1 MTRFSGFE
9 DLLRTQAARQPKR
22 PALRCCGENDLP
34 ETITYGAL
42 YQMVNSRRD
51 QLILK
56 GCRSL
61 GILCDGSPECVLTAL
76 AGPLSGIQIVM
87 LDGNAP
93 EELLRSQIRYTD
105 IDCLWGDEDLVDELN
120 DALCAPVP
128 SGLSRSNERL
138 FAPSSG
144 NILFFTSGTT
154 GACKAVVLTDSS
166 LMSSAWNGSCMLPL
180 RQEDSL
186 LCVLPLNHVFG
197 FVCSLL
203 WGLQCGAC
211 VCLGRGMRHITADPA
226 FFRPTAVSLVPALL
240 GFLLKQNTLNPELA
254 TILVGAGECPL
265 PLLEAARAKGIHVS
279 FGYGMTETSS
289 GVAISVA
296 GDPYALSLCPDVQI
310 ELSSDNEILI
320 SANSCMMQGY
330 YKYGDETL
338 KVLQNGILATGDLGR
353 FDKDGRLHIIG
364 RKKEILVLQ
373 DGTKIFL
380 PEYEERIRLILGDCD
395 FAVLERD
402 HTPVLVMHDRS
413 EKLTRSRVLE
423 ALSPLMK
430 EYPRGQQLRDVLFL
444 AAPLPRTATGK
455 VQRYL
460 IHV

>member
-9 DLLRTQAARQPKR
+9 ELLRAQAAGQPES
-22 PALRCCGENDLP
+22 PALTYCTDGDRIG
-34 ETITYGAL
+34 TVTYGAL
-42 YQMVNSRRD
+42 YQLVLSRRD
-51 QLILK
+51 ELISK

-61 GILCDGSPECVLTAL
+61 GILCDGSLDCVLTSL
-76 AGPLSGIQIVM
+76 AGPLSGIQTVM

-105 IDCLWGDEDLVDELN
+105 IDCLWGDEDLIDELS
-120 DALCAPVP
+120 DALNVLPSLPP
-128 SGLSRSNERL
+128 SGERL
-138 FAPSSG
+138 LAPFPG

-180 RQEDSL
+180 DREDSL

-211 VCLGRGMRHITADPA
+211 VCIGRGLRYINADPL

-240 GFLLKQNTLNPELA
+240 GFLLKQNALNPGLS
-254 TILVGAGECPL
+254 TVLVGAGDCPL
-265 PLLEAARAKGIHVS
+265 PLLEAVRAKGIRVS

-289 GVAISVA
+289 GVAISVS
-296 GDPYALSLCPDVQI
+296 GDPYALALCPDVHI
-310 ELSSDNEILI
+310 ELSSDSEILI
-320 SANSCMMQGY
+320 RADRCMMQGY
-330 YKYGDETL
+330 YKFPEETTMVM
-338 KVLQNGILATGDLGR
+338 KDGILSSGDLGR
-353 FDKDGRLHIIG
+353 FDENGRLHIIG

-380 PEYEERIRLILGDCD
+380 PEYEERVHRLLEDCD
-395 FAVLERD
+395 LAILEKD
-402 HTPVLVMHDRS
+402 HAPVLVIHDRS
-413 EKLTRSRVLE
+413 GILTRSRVLE
-423 ALSPLMK
+423 ILGPLMK
-430 EYPRGQQLRDVLFL
+430 EYPRGQQLRDVLFVKD
-444 AAPLPRTATGK
+444 PLPRTATGK

-460 IHV
+460 IHI